1 MVGYTS
7 RQSALPAAARC
18 RMPGNFGRTGFLL
31 IVRSQSFALRQQAD
45 HISGLP
51 TNRQVVAG
59 CKVQQ
64 RGVIRRLTD

>member
-1 MVGYTS
+1 
-7 RQSALPAAARC
+7 
-18 RMPGNFGRTGFLL
+18 MPGNFGRTGFLL